1 MGFAALTHPN
11 GVTWVAFSSSQA
23 SKQGPSRASKQGREE
38 LTMMNRRQFLSTT
51 VAAAATLV
59 HAPSAF
65 AQMSYELI
73 IKGGRVIDP
82 SVGLDATRDVAI
94 AGGKIAA
101 VEPNITA
108 GAADTIDA
116 RGKIVAPGLIDIH
129 THAGRSKEG
138 PPICLQDGVTCWVD
152 AGSGGADNMDE
163 VAAVARGAPQIGRC
177 LVNIARTGIA
187 PGGELH
193 DLSRANVDLARGA
206 ISRNRDVVI
215 GVKARLSA
223 NVTGPNDLEALRRA
237 QAAAGDLPVMI
248 HVGQNYSPLRVL
260 LAFLKRG
267 DIVTHIYAP
276 GPHSLL
282 DERGRLFPEVL
293 AARRRGIIFD
303 FGNGVVDHFDWDTV
317 EKATKQ
323 DFWPDTFSTDWNV
336 MSRTTG
342 VVDLPNVMSKF
353 IMFGMPLS
361 QIIAAATTNAARVF
375 PSFDDRGTLNAGA
388 PADVAIMEPREG
400 TFEFLDNYKGTRVGR
415 QRLFP
420 IATVLAGKSVPRT

>member
-1 MGFAALTHPN
+1 
-11 GVTWVAFSSSQA
+11 
-23 SKQGPSRASKQGREE
+23 
-38 LTMMNRRQFLSTT
+38 MMSRRQF
-51 VAAAATLV
+51 VCAAAAGAALLARV
-59 HAPSAF
+59 PQALA
-65 AQMSYELI
+65 AAYDLI
-73 IKGGRVIDP
+73 IRGGRVIDP
-82 SVGLDATRDVAI
+82 SAGIDGTRDVAI

-101 VEPNITA
+101 VEANIA
-108 GAADTIDA
+108 GDATETIDA

-138 PPICLQDGVTCWVD
+138 PPMCLQDGVTGWVD
-152 AGSGGADNMDE
+152 AGSGGADNMDAI
-163 VAAVARGAPQIGRC
+163 AAVARGAPQIGRC
-177 LVNIARTGIA
+177 LVNIARTGVA
-187 PGGELH
+187 PGGELN
-193 DLSRANVDLARGA
+193 DLSRADVDLARGA
-206 ISRNRDVVI
+206 IARNRDVVI

-223 NVTGPNDLEALRRA
+223 VVTGPNDLEALRRA

-248 HVGQNYSPLRVL
+248 HVGQNYSPLRTL
-260 LAFLKRG
+260 LAMLKRG

-282 DERGRLFPEVL
+282 DERGRLYPEVM

-353 IMFGMPLS
+353 IMFGMPLN
-361 QIIAAATTNAARVF
+361 QIIAAATSNAARVF
-375 PSFDDRGTLNAGA
+375 PSFDDRGTLNVGA
-388 PADVAIMEPREG
+388 PADVAILELRDG
-400 TFEFLDNYKGTRVGR
+400 TFEFVDNYKGTRTGR

-420 IATVLAGKSVPRT
+420 SATVLAGKAVPRT